1 MQPYWFLIEYFAS
14 NHIDFMS
21 EFLKQPNLHRCC
33 YCCDTEV
40 LVWRWGLCILQR
52 PNFVLTCQ
60 QHNNGFARYVFI
72 WQVLRCCRKFSPVG
86 ATWSWS
92 RWCSRRTSPPPPARP
107 PYYIYYDQESGIL
120 QSTCSTILC
129 CFLLKDHQFDLRFS
143 TVWCYGK
150 YLLNLQPPTTLHWV
164 KDYLNENFLFQMI
177 HKVIEKIWSW
187 SRKCWAN
194 I

>member
-14 NHIDFMS
+14 NHIDFMW
-21 EFLKQPNLHRCC
+21 EFLKQPIWHRCC
-33 YCCDTEV
+33 HCCDTEV
-40 LVWRWGLCILQR
+40 LVWRWGLCFLQR

-60 QHNNGFARYVFI
+60 QHNNGFASCVFI
-72 WQVLRCCRKFSPVG
+72 WQGLRCCRKLSPVG

-107 PYYIYYDQESGIL
+107 PCYIYYDQESGKV
-120 QSTCSTILC
+120 
-129 CFLLKDHQFDLRFS
+129 LLLIDA
-143 TVWCYGK
+143 
-150 YLLNLQPPTTLHWV
+150 LNSESVRMLSITPLHWV
-164 KDYLNENFLFQMI
+164 KDDEYLNENFLFQMN
-177 HKVIEKIWSW
+177 HMVIEKIWSW